1 MTPERSFLNTMA
13 IGPSTTATPPPRR
26 PESTGNVAEA
36 SAPPTPPTPPGPV
49 GPRPDADAQRTT
61 RVARNAVS
69 NYARFFGNGVVS
81 FLLTP
86 LMVHVLGD
94 RDYGLWVTVF
104 SLTGYFGL
112 VDQGLRPSLVRYVS
126 KERAANDVDA
136 LSRTLTSAL
145 LLYSCAGFVVLA
157 GTFVVA
163 SGFGH

>member
-36 SAPPTPPTPPGPV
+36 SAPPTPPGPV
-49 GPRPDADAQRTT
+49 GPRPDADAPRTI

-126 KERAANDVDA
+126 RERAAGDVEA
-136 LSRTLTSAL
+136 LSSTLSSAL
-145 LLYSCAGFVVLA
+145 LLYTIA
-157 GTFVVA
+157 
-163 SGFGH
+163 